1 MQLLEIQNVQYHPAG
16 EVAVMVHDEMGGTR
30 YINTNQSALPANW
43 GDADV
48 LAAAQAALDDPAGQ
62 YGTGRPPGVPLL
74 AGKGHVLVWPT
85 V

>member
-1 MQLLEIQNVQYHPAG
+1 MQLTILNVQYLPTG